1 MEEHKREPHLR
12 KAQILLATEATR
24 IMHGDSGVASAKAA
38 SEALFGG
45 DLHGLSER
53 DLLSIFKDVPSSRI
67 EKSEFETGINIADLL
82 VRTNAQPSKSK
93 ARALVAQ
100 GGCYINNEK
109 CENADAVIS
118 TGSLLHGS
126 ILVLR
131 CGKKNYHLVTL

>member
-1 MEEHKREPHLR
+1 LR

-24 IMHGDSGVASAKAA
+24 IMHGEEGLRSAKAA

-45 DLHGLSER
+45 DLHGLSEK
-53 DLLSIFKDVPSSRI
+53 DLLSIFKDVPSTVLP
-67 EKSEFETGINIADLL
+67 KNDFETGVNLTDLL
-82 VRTNAQPSKSK
+82 VLTKMQPSKGK
-93 ARALVAQ
+93 ARALITQ

-109 CENADAVIS
+109 CENADAVIK
-118 TGSLLHGS
+118 TDSLLHGS